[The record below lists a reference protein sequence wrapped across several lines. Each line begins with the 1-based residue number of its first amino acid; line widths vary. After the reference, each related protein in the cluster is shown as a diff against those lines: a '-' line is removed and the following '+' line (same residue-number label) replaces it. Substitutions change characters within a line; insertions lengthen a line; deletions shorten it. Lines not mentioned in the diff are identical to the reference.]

1 MGDPKKT
8 HRHFDTPAKP
18 WDRKRLVKEK
28 VLVEKYGLKNKREL
42 WKAET
47 TLRRKR
53 ENARKLLA
61 LPLEKRLKRTQELL
75 ASMGKM
81 GLLSKNATLDD
92 VLSLNVET
100 LLERRLQTTVWRK
113 GLAATP
119 KQARQFIV
127 HGHIAVNNKKVDKPS
142 YLLKEGE
149 ENKVSYHKKEMMF
162 EEKKRKTKAEKKLEF
177 EETLKKAEGEVPLA
191 EEVVA
196 GTEDEKIEL
205 DVEVEEDQ
213 ENPEKETK
221 GEEDVQ

>member
-18 WDRKRLVKEK
+18 WDSKRLGKEK

-75 ASMGKM
+75 ASMSKM

-100 LLERRLQTTVWRK
+100 LLERRLQTAVWRK

-127 HGHIAVNNKKVDKPS
+127 HGHIAINNKKVDRPS

-149 ENKVSYHKKEMMF
+149 ENKIAYHKKEMMF

-177 EETLKKAEGEVPLA
+177 EETLKNAEPEAPLA
-191 EEVVA
+191 DETAV
-196 GTEDEKIEL
+196 TEDEKLEL
-205 DVEVEEDQ
+205 DVEVEENN
-213 ENPEKETK
+213 ENPEGETK
-221 GEEDVQ
+221 EEEDVQ